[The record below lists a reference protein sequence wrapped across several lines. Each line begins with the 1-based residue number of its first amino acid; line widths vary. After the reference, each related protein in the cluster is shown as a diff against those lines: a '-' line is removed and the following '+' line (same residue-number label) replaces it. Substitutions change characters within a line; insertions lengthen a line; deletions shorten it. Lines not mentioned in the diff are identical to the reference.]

1 MTTAAQAIVERM
13 ADDDR
18 RAMLLAVPNVGRVT
32 RRRGRIVLDF
42 SPELRGTDR
51 YLWTFSGRAFESES
65 AAESVRQRI
74 CQDAAHMPL
83 SDAIARFR
91 GDRSRTHKATDV
103 VDRFLEAAGMTPS
116 ERTGQLIRPRTLA
129 AYRAILRRGR
139 PFYAGMTIA
148 ELTRADTLRRLKG
161 WFRMPVEQGGR
172 GLQSDQEA
180 RNFFA
185 AFRAVVSWYR
195 TTRRDFPAPDWPS
208 MPTAITAKRRNVG
221 RRAAENRLTL
231 AQVVRAI
238 DAIPEDRQ
246 PLFWVL
252 FYTQARPTEVRGV
265 LGEDWVRPRLTI
277 RRSAESKSGA
287 AEIAPTTKTG
297 ETGTY
302 ELPEWVAALI
312 DKQCTGARFNA
323 DAPLFRNPDARAGGG
338 IFSDDAI
345 RGTWETATKR
355 AGIPWVPV
363 YRAMKHTQVSAL
375 RDAGISIEE
384 IVDQCRWTS
393 SAMLEHY
400 DEARDVRR
408 GAVVARLDAMVGRA
422 RSGDAG
428 VIREIDEKKR

>member
-1 MTTAAQAIVERM
+1 MSAPAPAKLERM
-13 ADDDR
+13 AIDDR
-18 RAMLLAVPNVGRVT
+18 RAMLLAVPNVGKVT

-42 SPELRGTDR
+42 SPELRGSDR
-51 YLWTFSGRAFESES
+51 YLWTFSGRAFESEA

-83 SDAIARFR
+83 PDAIARFR

-103 VDRFLEAAGMTPS
+103 VDRYLEAATATPS

-129 AYRAILRRGR
+129 AYRAILKRGR

-148 ELTRADTLRRLKG
+148 EATRADTLRRLKG
-161 WFRMPVEQGGR
+161 WFRLPVDQGGR

-185 AFRAVVSWYR
+185 AFRAVIAWYR
-195 TTRRDFPAPDWPS
+195 TTRRDFAAPDWPS

-221 RRAAENRLTL
+221 RRAAESRLTL

-238 DAIPEDRQ
+238 DAIPEPRQ

-265 LGEDWVRPRLTI
+265 LGEDWARPRLTI
-277 RRSAESKSGA
+277 RRSAESKSGS

-297 ETGTY
+297 EAGTY
-302 ELPEWVAALI
+302 ELPEWVGALI
-312 DKQCTGARFNA
+312 DKHCTGARFKPG
-323 DAPLFRNPDARAGGG
+323 APLFPNPDARAGGG
-338 IFSDDAI
+338 IYSDDAI
-345 RGTWETATKR
+345 RGTWAAATKA
-355 AGIPWVPV
+355 AGIPSVSV

-393 SAMLEHY
+393 AAMLEHY

-422 RSGDAG
+422 RAGDAR
-428 VIREIDEKKR
+428 VTRESEEEKR